1 MLELGG
7 VAELKLERRRN
18 DELPAFR
25 ALLDAVAPGGTLL
38 VVGHWFLD
46 PEHAR
51 RHGFHLA
58 DYLQPD
64 DVKARLGEG
73 WTVETDETR
82 PRVHIPN
89 ARSPHTPDAVL
100 RARRSS

>member
-1 MLELGG
+1 MMSSQRF
-7 VAELKLERRRN
+7 A
-18 DELPAFR
+18 P
-25 ALLDAVAPGGTLL
+25 LLDAVAPGGTLL

>member
-7 VAELKLERRRN
+7 VAQLKLERRRN

-25 ALLDAVAPGGTLL
+25 ALLDAVAPGWTLL

-51 RHGFHLA
+51 RHGFDLA

-64 DVKARLGEG
+64 DVKARLGEE

-82 PRVHIPN
+82 PRINTPHVG
-89 ARSPHTPDAVL
+89 SPRTHDAVL
-100 RARRSS
+100 HAGRSS